1 MVPSGMVSSRN
12 SAWSQEDWAE
22 LEVVDEAVPRGES
35 VAGGRGVCC
44 VELFGGCCVSLGIAG
59 MERLV
64 ATMSVVMALTVWAA
78 AVRMGSRT
86 SVGEGVGVGLQAAR
100 MRRIRTARME
110 KDLFMAGNSK
120 MIIGP

>member
-1 MVPSGMVSSRN
+1 MVPSGIVSSRN
-12 SAWSQEDWAE
+12 SAWSQVDWAE
-22 LEVVDEAVPRGES
+22 LEVVVEAVLRGSS

-44 VELFGGCCVSLGIAG
+44 VELSGGCGVSLEITGI
-59 MERLV
+59 ERLV

-100 MRRIRTARME
+100 MNMIRTERSKRRLFIAR
-110 KDLFMAGNSK
+110 F
-120 MIIGP
+120 